1 MAAAHTWVRVRWP
14 KRRIWKD
21 SGPGNRKLWKTSI
34 WQQRKE
40 GQIGREERA
49 EEKVLEKAGTQM
61 VREKYYKAKGN
72 DPSGQREDGVK
83 GENESAQIIFRKAT
97 SAK

>member
-1 MAAAHTWVRVRWP
+1 
-14 KRRIWKD
+14 
-21 SGPGNRKLWKTSI
+21 
-34 WQQRKE
+34 
-40 GQIGREERA
+40 
-49 EEKVLEKAGTQM
+49 M